1 MFDLYEELRA
11 ITRAL
16 GRARIPYAL
25 AGGLAVGVYA
35 APRATEDIDLLADP
49 DDPPRIFDALRP
61 LGWRAHD
68 EPTTFPRATLRRL
81 VKVARDDALAL
92 DLLLAE
98 DRVTR
103 RILSERVRRGGLWV
117 VPLEGLRTLK
127 RRRGSAQ
134 DRADLDALARRRR
147 P

>member
-16 GRARIPYAL
+16 GRARSPYAL
-25 AGGLAVGVYA
+25 ADGLAVGVYA
-35 APRATEDIDLLADP
+35 APRATED
-49 DDPPRIFDALRP
+49 
-61 LGWRAHD
+61 
-68 EPTTFPRATLRRL
+68 
-81 VKVARDDALAL
+81 L

-103 RILSERVRRGGLWV
+103 RILSERIRRGGLWA